1 MDKRLEGNLP
11 VYVQIMNCIREA
23 IASGELA
30 AGQRISSVRELAE
43 EFGVNPNTMQR
54 ALTELEREG
63 ILVSERTQGRY
74 VTSDRAAVLCLRKEI
89 AEKAADSF
97 IKDMGALGF
106 TKEEM
111 LDFFRQRIEII
122 EEKQV
127 C

>member
-11 VYVQIMNCIREA
+11 VYVQIMDRIREA

-74 VTSDRAAVLCLRKEI
+74 VTSDRTAVLSLRKKI

-111 LDFFRQRIEII
+111 LDFFRQRIENI